1 MDKKLLAKFQ
11 SVVISFNQKNFS
23 SHDFLKKFIA
33 MYEDDYREIFTK
45 NTLQSTNAQIARMLS
60 ENAEAL
66 GISKSERIL
75 SENFLVKKKHHYLAP
90 YERNS

>member
-33 MYEDDYREIFTK
+33 MYEDDYREIFRKK
-45 NTLQSTNAQIARMLS
+45 ND
-60 ENAEAL
+60 
-66 GISKSERIL
+66 
-75 SENFLVKKKHHYLAP
+75 
-90 YERNS
+90 

>member
-1 MDKKLLAKFQ
+1 MDKGLLAKFQ
-11 SVVISFNQKNFS
+11 SVVNSFNQKNFS
-23 SHDFLKKFIA
+23 LHYFLKKFID
-33 MYEDDYREIFTK
+33 MYEDDYRDIFTK

-75 SENFLVKKKHHYLAP
+75 SENFHGKRSLV
-90 YERNS
+90 

>member
-1 MDKKLLAKFQ
+1 
-11 SVVISFNQKNFS
+11 
-23 SHDFLKKFIA
+23 

-66 GISKSERIL
+66 GKSPFFVQL
-75 SENFLVKKKHHYLAP
+75 P
-90 YERNS
+90 Y